1 MFSRFL
7 FITAPC
13 VCLFTF
19 SACGAD
25 DVSFTKQVQPILNQ
39 SCIAC
44 HKPEKKK
51 GKLDLTTYGSLM
63 AGGSE
68 GKTVVPGK
76 AGESA
81 LIQQITPH
89 GKEAPAMPEKGE
101 KLSHDTVDVLKR
113 WVEQGAKNDGDP
125 STVIRPGYAQT
136 GPPVPTEPVHY
147 KSAPVITALALSPD
161 GKTLA
166 VAGRGEVLLV
176 STEGEPKVQAHLVL
190 GSPRINSLVFTA
202 GGTELVAAGG
212 AAGQFGHLQVWDVS
226 SRAIRA
232 NWRISGDTLFGLS
245 MSDDGAKAAFGC
257 ADRTFRLICV
267 ADGKELL
274 NLPAHTDWV
283 FGTALSGDA
292 MTLVTSS
299 RDKAVKRIGMD
310 LGGSPVI
317 VDIAEPEQP
326 GMCVARS
333 PVADLAAVGSADGS
347 TRLYHVIELKA
358 RTEKEKDP
366 NRVRETEKVNGPANA
381 ITFSA
386 DGQRFAVAGTGEV
399 KVFNKDGNRIANL
412 GNHDGPV
419 YGIAF
424 TPDGERIYTAGFDAK
439 IRLYEAKEEKL
450 VREFTPFQP

>member
-1 MFSRFL
+1 MFRRYF
-7 FITAPC
+7 FIVPGLVVLLTLP
-13 VCLFTF
+13 VL
-19 SACGAD
+19 GAD
-25 DVSFTKQVQPILNQ
+25 DVSFMKQVQPILNQ

-51 GKLDLTTYGSLM
+51 GKLDLTTYASLM

-76 AGESA
+76 PGESA
-81 LIQQITPH
+81 LIEQIIPH
-89 GKEAPAMPEKGE
+89 GKEPPAMPEKGE
-101 KLSHDTVDVLKR
+101 KLSDASVGVLRR
-113 WVEQGAKNDGDP
+113 WVEQGAKNDGGP
-125 STVIRPGYAQT
+125 SEIVQPGFAQP

-147 KSAPVITALALSPD
+147 RSAPVITALALSPD

-176 STEGEPKVQAHLVL
+176 STEGEPKVQAHLLL
-190 GSPRINSLVFTA
+190 GSPRINSLVFA
-202 GGTELVAAGG
+202 SGGTELIAAGG
-212 AAGQFGHLQVWDVS
+212 AAGQFGHLQAWDVS
-226 SRAIRA
+226 SHAVRA
-232 NWRISGDTLFGLS
+232 NWKVSGDTLFGLS
-245 MSDDGAKAAFGC
+245 VSSDGVKAAVGC
-257 ADRTFRLICV
+257 ADRTFRLISLG
-267 ADGKELL
+267 DGKELL

-310 LGGSPVI
+310 LSGSPVI
-317 VDIAEPEQP
+317 IDIAEPELP
-326 GMCVARS
+326 GTCVARN
-333 PVADLAAVGSADGS
+333 PAGDIAAVGSADGA
-347 TRLYHVIELKA
+347 TRIYRVLDLKP

-381 ITFSA
+381 IVFSP

-399 KVFNKDGNRIANL
+399 KVFSRDGNRIANL
-412 GNHDGPV
+412 GGHDGPV

-424 TPDGERIYTAGFDAK
+424 SPDGERVYTAGYDAK
-439 IRLYEAKEEKL
+439 VRVSEVKDGKL
-450 VREFTPFQP
+450 LREFTPF